1 MKEQAIKQKMKLS
14 DLMAEISYIKQK
26 KLQEPAVKE
35 LKVNMQ
41 VDSVKAR
48 VKIMEGEE
56 KKLGEMAKQ
65 EELGKK
71 FSEKLK

>member
-35 LKVNMQ
+35 LKINMQ
-41 VDSVKAR
+41 IDSVKAR

-56 KKLGEMAKQ
+56 KKLGEMTKQ